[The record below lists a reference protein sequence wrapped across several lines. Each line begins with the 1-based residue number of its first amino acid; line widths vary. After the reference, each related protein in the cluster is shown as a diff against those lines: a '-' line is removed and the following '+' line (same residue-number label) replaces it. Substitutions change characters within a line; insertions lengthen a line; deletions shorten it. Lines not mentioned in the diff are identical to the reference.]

1 MIWEV
6 CGPENTSILP
16 LWSIKSYL
24 KSHGWVYDGIW
35 GDRGAIHA
43 MEHGGQVW
51 EVLVP
56 LNDTVSDYLDV
67 SARIVSV
74 LSEIEERSEFDVFSE
89 LVATGSD
96 VIRIGSTNG
105 HIAGA
110 LSIHDSSGLYSD
122 AHDLLAQA
130 ARAAEQPKA
139 AYLGR
144 YSDNVRNY
152 LDSVVPLTEHFG
164 GYALS
169 LHSPVEPIIGEQ
181 PALED
186 TDYGSFARKTTSKLA
201 SAVGSADSIVNHI
214 YSLDRAPDDY
224 EDAVAAGVSANLCE
238 CIASLAESGN
248 GIDIS
253 VHWAATRPVEHF
265 GRPIRFTRNTVGIL
279 KQVADDIRTKQ
290 PSYDEYLEGYVVG
303 DVVQLSREPHQFD
316 GKATI
321 LAELNGHVIPMNV
334 TFPEGDYST
343 VIDAFAR
350 RMRIS
355 VRGDVHRSGGSY
367 ELRSPRS
374 LMPVSQH

>member
-6 CGPENTSILP
+6 CGPENTSSLP

-24 KSHGWVYDGIW
+24 KSHGWVYDGSW
-35 GDRGAIHA
+35 GNRGAIHA
-43 MEHGGQVW
+43 TEREGQAW
-51 EVLVP
+51 ELLVP
-56 LNDTVSDYLDV
+56 LNDAVSDYSDV

-74 LSEIEERSEFDVFSE
+74 LAEVEERSEFDIFSE

-105 HIAGA
+105 HIEGA
-110 LSIHDSSGLYSD
+110 LSIYDSSGLHND

-152 LDSVVPLTEHFG
+152 LDSVVPLTEHFRG
-164 GYALS
+164 FALS

-181 PALED
+181 PAFED

-201 SAVGSADSIVNHI
+201 SALASANTIVDHV
-214 YSLDRAPDDY
+214 YSMDRAPDDY

-238 CIASLAESGN
+238 CVASLAESGN
-248 GIDIS
+248 GVDIS
-253 VHWAATRPVEHF
+253 VHWAPTRPVEHF

-279 KQVADDIRTKQ
+279 KQVANDIRTKQ

-303 DVVQLSREPHQFD
+303 NVVQLNREPHEFD
-316 GKATI
+316 GRATI
-321 LAELNGHVIPMNV
+321 LAELGGRVVPMNV
-334 TFPEGDYST
+334 TFAEDDYGT
-343 VIDAFAR
+343 VISAFQDR
-350 RMRIS
+350 LRIS
-355 VRGDVHRSGGSY
+355 VRGDVYRSGGSY
-367 ELRSPRS
+367 ELRAPRS
-374 LMPVSQH
+374 LTPVSQR